1 MFDASSYIE
10 CVMKIVWGNLHPAMG
25 SVVKLL
31 GTSLR
36 PYMAPPFEIQ
46 KASPKVLPASLLKT

>member
-1 MFDASSYIE
+1 
-10 CVMKIVWGNLHPAMG
+10 MKIVWGNLHPAMG

-31 GTSLR
+31 RTSLR